1 MTELDLQSD
10 HTRSAAVRVLLD
22 QGLAG
27 FVWVD
32 RDLVVIETEGA
43 LAAGVR
49 TGQPVGIALL
59 ALFGLD
65 KNIFALQ
72 GRPGQ
77 RLDIPNIALATV
89 SGTGPRLN
97 IHVAWD
103 ELSQRYLVVMARAAG
118 QAELERELAEQSRIR
133 QLLEELQVEQAA
145 ELERVNKELKRANRE
160 LSEFAD
166 IIAHDLNAPL
176 RGLRYHAEDL
186 EQAVAQGRSDEA
198 LVLAAKLQHQSWR
211 MAQMLTDLLDYA
223 RAGRQEAVVDRIDT
237 RKLIE
242 AIAGSLPRPPGLAI
256 EIAGEWPHAV
266 TLAAPLDV
274 VLRNL
279 IDNAIKHHDRP
290 EGVIEVSATASDDLL
305 AIKVRDDGPG
315 IPGRLHEAAFLPF
328 RVLTDRGREAGGRGM
343 GLAIVRRVTESV
355 GARIELASDPEQAR
369 GATFRVAWPIKR

>member
-1 MTELDLQSD
+1 MEPSVQADGT
-10 HTRSAAVRVLLD
+10 HSAAARVLLD

-27 FVWVD
+27 FVWAD
-32 RDLVVIETEGA
+32 RELVVIETEGA

-49 TGQPVGIALL
+49 IGQPVGIALL

-65 KNIFALQ
+65 KDIAALQ

-77 RLDIPNIALATV
+77 RLDIPNIAMATAA
-89 SGTGPRLN
+89 GTGPRLN

-103 ELSQRYLVVMARAAG
+103 EVSQRYLVVMARAAG
-118 QAELERELAEQSRIR
+118 QAELERELAEQIRIR
-133 QLLEELQVEQAA
+133 QLLEELQLEQAA
-145 ELERVNKELKRANRE
+145 ELERVNKDLTRANRE

-186 EQAVAQGRSDEA
+186 EQAVAQGNNEEA
-198 LVLAAKLQHQSWR
+198 LALAGKLQYQSWR
-211 MAQMLTDLLDYA
+211 MAQMLSDLLDYA
-223 RAGRQEAVVDRIDT
+223 RAGRQEAGLERIET

-242 AIAGSLPRPPGLAI
+242 AIVGSLPRPPGVVL
-256 EIAGEWPHAV
+256 EIKGEWPPAE
-266 TLAAPLDV
+266 TLVAPLDV

-290 EGVIEVSATASDDLL
+290 HGVVEISATSSGSLL
-305 AIKVRDDGPG
+305 TITVSDDGPG
-315 IPGRLHEAAFLPF
+315 IPSRLHEAAFLPF
-328 RVLTDRGREAGGRGM
+328 RVLAEQGRETGGRGM
-343 GLAIVRRVTESV
+343 GLALIRRVVDSV
-355 GARIELASDPEQAR
+355 GASIELASDPEQRR